1 MQEKPRLTF
10 RRNNNNLTS
19 AHYCGLDVVE
29 DRVLERSHPL
39 NQVWKMRPHRKCL
52 GREDFTLTHGLAL
65 IVKAL
70 DLFPLLSVIL
80 ITQNSRLII
89 SMHVYDIL

>member
-19 AHYCGLDVVE
+19 AHYCGLHVVE

-70 DLFPLLSVIL
+70 DLSPLLSVIL
-80 ITQNSRLII
+80 ITQNSRLVI